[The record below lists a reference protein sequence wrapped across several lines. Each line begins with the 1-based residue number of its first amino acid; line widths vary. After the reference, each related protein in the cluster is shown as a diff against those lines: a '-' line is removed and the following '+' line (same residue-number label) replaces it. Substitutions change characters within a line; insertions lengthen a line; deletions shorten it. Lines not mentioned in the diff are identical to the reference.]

1 MKRKKINRRQLIH
14 TFIFALFC
22 VFGLTIAYA
31 ALSTTLNISGSASV
45 NSSEWDIVIE
55 KYSIEELYGVNYE
68 QLCSSGTN
76 ICGDNYLLI
85 GNAKVDKAPMLT
97 NTTIKDFSFSATI
110 PGDGVLFIYKV
121 INKGTIPAKLE
132 SINNY
137 TPVYTSTIG
146 NDNDVLWAKNNTVF
160 IVSLGTDTD
169 TGEALSEGDILCPGE
184 VNYIMLG
191 FIIDENST
199 TIPSSAIEISNGG
212 ADYVFTQTELNSCPS

>member
-1 MKRKKINRRQLIH
+1 MKRKKINRKHLIH

-22 VFGLTIAYA
+22 VFGLTVVYA

-55 KYSIEELYGVNYE
+55 KYLLTDLYGSGYD
-68 QLCSSGTN
+68 QMCSNGD
-76 ICGDNYLLI
+76 IFCGDNYLLM
-85 GNAKVDKAPMLT
+85 GNAKVDKIPALT

-160 IVSLGTDTD
+160 IVSLGTDID
-169 TGEALSEGDILCPGE
+169 TNEALSEGDILCPGE

-191 FIIDENST
+191 FVIDENAAAL
-199 TIPSSAIEISNGG
+199 PSGALEISNGG
-212 ADYVFTQTELNSCPS
+212 ADYVFTQANANSCPL